1 VLLLVTILLAGI
13 LVGLGLGGH
22 PKALAEA
29 RVRLWWLI
37 PVSLVLQV
45 VPVPQGDAGLARL
58 LPVGVLLLSYVLLIV
73 VALVNWRTWGFLL
86 ILVGLLLN
94 FTVIAVNHG
103 MPVSAAAIRETGR
116 PELLEG
122 LTKKRGEKHH
132 LAGERDRLMP
142 LADVIAFREPFGV
155 VVSAGDLVIDT
166 GGAVFLAAAMLG
178 RPERRPRRANR
189 HQSVPPEAMWGT
201 PR

>member
-13 LVGLGLGGH
+13 LVGLGLGGR
-22 PKALAEA
+22 PQALAEA

-45 VPVPQGDAGLARL
+45 IPVPRADAGLARL
-58 LPVGVLLLSYVLLIV
+58 LPVGVLLIV

-86 ILVGLLLN
+86 ILVGLVLN
-94 FTVIAVNHG
+94 FTVIGMNHG
-103 MPVSAAAIRETGR
+103 MPVSAAAIRDSGR

-122 LTKKRGEKHH
+122 LTKERGEKHH
-132 LAGERDRLMP
+132 LAGERDVLLP
-142 LADVIAFREPFGV
+142 LADVIPFREPFGV
-155 VVSAGDLVIDT
+155 VVSVGDLVIDT

-189 HQSVPPEAMWGT
+189 RRSVPPEAMWGT